1 MSTLQPLKPYGGG
14 RVWRRVRTTL
24 VLLVGI
30 AALVAAGWEGRALVT
45 GSNKPSTPGPSTSVS
60 GTPSP
65 SCTPSPTPSPTP
77 TPTPTVTSSKSSKKH
92 SSAGH
97 ATHSPSASASS
108 TALPKPKTIT
118 LNVYNSTSRN
128 GLARKTANLLAARG
142 FTIGNVSNDP
152 SPKAVKGF
160 AEVRYGPKGALAARV
175 VAAEVKG
182 AVLVEDKRTSAD
194 VDLAVGAAYKHLAS
208 PAEVRAALSPS
219 ASPTPSASC

>member
-24 VLLVGI
+24 VLLIGI
-30 AALVAAGWEGRALVT
+30 GALVAAGWEGRSLVKGNT
-45 GSNKPSTPGPSTSVS
+45 TATPAPSTSVS
-60 GTPSP
+60 TSASP
-65 SCTPSPTPSPTP
+65 SCTPSPTPSP

-92 SSAGH
+92 SSASH
-97 ATHSPSASASS
+97 ATHSPSASPTS

-128 GLARKTANLLAARG
+128 GLARTTANLLAARG

-219 ASPTPSASC
+219 ASPTPTPSC